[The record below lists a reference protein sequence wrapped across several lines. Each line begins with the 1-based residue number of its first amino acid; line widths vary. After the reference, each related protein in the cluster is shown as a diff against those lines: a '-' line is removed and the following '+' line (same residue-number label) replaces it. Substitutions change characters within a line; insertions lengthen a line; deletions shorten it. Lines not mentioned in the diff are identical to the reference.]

1 MGEHLFFDCNASFGR
16 YLRKPR
22 EARWSMDHLL
32 GDLDLA
38 GIGGALVY
46 HRLADS
52 FDSMLA
58 NVKLIEEIEGHRD
71 RLFPCWIALPS
82 ISGEFPSVDAFVALM
97 DAADVRAVRIEP
109 EHYGVPVKEGIWG
122 ELRDA
127 LLARGTL
134 CVLPVSAYGASL
146 MQMEAILEIFRENN
160 TVLVDAVWSRW
171 KHVVALM
178 DAFPNLYMEFSAF
191 QANRGMEYFAE
202 RFGAE
207 RCLFGTGLPEKAPG
221 AARGFLD
228 FTLLEESQARLI
240 AGENLRRLLGGCGP
254 SVVPEPG
261 QWHDSITEAARS
273 GRPVPCAAL
282 DAHCHMLH
290 DGGTVLGN
298 ERVALK
304 GDADGMIELARRAGM
319 DRTAIMSWA
328 GPLSMD
334 TDLGNETIA
343 KAVSRYP
350 DEFMGLATVNPD
362 YDDEDKIQEIIQ
374 EYHVDLGFPGLKT
387 FTPCQAIEYDDPAFD
402 AWFQFAN
409 DHKLYLVLD
418 TRGDAVGTRC
428 VRNLAERYPHM
439 GLHLDHCGRGWD
451 YAKWVVSMIREYPN
465 TWGQLNFTLVTNG
478 VIEYMVGEVG
488 AERILFGTDAPMRDP
503 RPQVAWLVYTR
514 LKEAEKRRIFGEN
527 FAGILRGAGMDV

>member
-304 GDADGMIELARRAGM
+304 GDADGRA
-319 DRTAIMSWA
+319 
-328 GPLSMD
+328 L
-334 TDLGNETIA
+334 
-343 KAVSRYP
+343 
-350 DEFMGLATVNPD
+350 
-362 YDDEDKIQEIIQ
+362 
-374 EYHVDLGFPGLKT
+374 
-387 FTPCQAIEYDDPAFD
+387 
-402 AWFQFAN
+402 
-409 DHKLYLVLD
+409 
-418 TRGDAVGTRC
+418 
-428 VRNLAERYPHM
+428 
-439 GLHLDHCGRGWD
+439 
-451 YAKWVVSMIREYPN
+451 
-465 TWGQLNFTLVTNG
+465 
-478 VIEYMVGEVG
+478 
-488 AERILFGTDAPMRDP
+488 
-503 RPQVAWLVYTR
+503 
-514 LKEAEKRRIFGEN
+514 
-527 FAGILRGAGMDV
+527 